1 VISAVLFLWCAV
13 FPGQTFFFMPLSL
26 LTAQRQYYYNHTKKL
41 RHHYIYNKGEIH
53 MDKLD
58 AIFSPETIA
67 VIGASTQ
74 KGKVGHDIF
83 ANILYG
89 GYTGTL
95 YPVNPKAKSV
105 LSVKC
110 YTSIAAIPDPIDL
123 AMIILPP
130 RAAIGS
136 VRECIAKG
144 VRGIVIVSAGFKEVG
159 GEGAQMEIQ
168 IKELCAQ
175 AGVRLVGP
183 NCLGVINPSK
193 KVSLNASFS
202 ARMPKPGN
210 VSFIS
215 QSGALCTAVL
225 DYAAD
230 KGFGFSKFISIGNK
244 ADVDELDLLRYYH
257 KDPDTD
263 VVMIYM
269 EELSRTS
276 EEFVSEVREMTSG
289 TNPTHVIVIKSGS
302 SVAGAAAA
310 ASHTGALAGS
320 DAIYDGIF
328 TMSGILRCKT
338 VNQLFDYAQ
347 AFAANKYPTG
357 DRIAIVTNAGGP
369 GIIATDMSEQSG
381 LKLAKF
387 SAETVKELK
396 KYLPVTANF
405 QNPVDVIGDAAKDR
419 YENTL
424 ATVLAD
430 RGVDAVLIILTPQS
444 MTDAI
449 GTAEAIVHIARNSIK
464 PILCAFMGVVDVSD
478 GVKLLQA
485 HKVPVYQ
492 FPESAARSLGA
503 LREGMKW
510 SFRKILPQYNL
521 VYDREKAI
529 AILDKYRKE
538 GRKILGELDG
548 TELLKCYGFKTIPMA
563 LSKTAREAVKIAGEI
578 GYPVVMK
585 IVSPQILHKS
595 DAGGVK
601 VGLEDAQEV
610 EQAFEAI
617 MKNGSAYNPAADL
630 TGVLVQKMAPK
641 GKEVILGVTRDP
653 VFGHAI
659 MFGLGGIFVEV
670 YKDVAFRL
678 SPMGRN
684 VARRMVKSI
693 KGYPILKG
701 LRGEAPSDIEAIEK
715 NIVSLKAMVDNHPSI
730 AELDINPLFVH
741 GEGDGTTVA
750 DIVIRI
756 EEKM

>member
-1 VISAVLFLWCAV
+1 V
-13 FPGQTFFFMPLSL
+13 
-26 LTAQRQYYYNHTKKL
+26 
-41 RHHYIYNKGEIH
+41 
-53 MDKLD
+53 DKLD
-58 AIFSPETIA
+58 AIFAPETIA
-67 VIGASTQ
+67 VVGASTQ

-83 ANILYG
+83 ANILSN
-89 GYTGTL
+89 GYKGTL
-95 YPVNPKAKSV
+95 YPVNPKARSV

-110 YTSIAAIPDPIDL
+110 YTSVTNIPDPIDL

-130 RAAIGS
+130 KAAQAS
-136 VRECIAKG
+136 VQECIAKG
-144 VRGIVIVSAGFKEVG
+144 VKGIVIVSAGFKEVG
-159 GEGAQMEIQ
+159 GEGAEIEKQ
-168 IKELCAQ
+168 IKALCKK

-183 NCLGVINPSK
+183 NCLGVINPSP

-202 ARMPKPGN
+202 ARMPEPGN

-269 EELSRTS
+269 EELSRS
-276 EEFVSEVREMTSG
+276 AEEFITEVRKMTSG
-289 TNPTHVIVIKSGS
+289 TNPTHVIAIKSGS
-302 SVAGAAAA
+302 SAAGARAA
-310 ASHTGALAGS
+310 ASHTGALAGA
-320 DAIYDGIF
+320 DVIYDGLF
-328 TMSGILRCKT
+328 TMAGILRCKS

-347 AFAANKYPTG
+347 AFAGNKYPTG
-357 DRIAIVTNAGGP
+357 DHVAIVTNAGGP

-381 LKLAKF
+381 LKLATF
-387 SAETVKELK
+387 SDETITELK
-396 KYLPVTANF
+396 KYLPATANF
-405 QNPVDVIGDAAKDR
+405 HNPVDVIGDAAKDR

-449 GTAEAIVHIARNSIK
+449 GTAESIVRIAETTIK
-464 PILCAFMGVVDVSD
+464 PILCAFMGIVDVSD
-478 GVKLLQA
+478 GVKLLQK

-510 SFRKILPQYNL
+510 LFRKILPPYNL
-521 VYDREKAI
+521 VYDREKAGKI
-529 AILDKYRKE
+529 IEQYLSQ
-538 GRKILGELDG
+538 GRYVLGELDG
-548 TELLKCYGFKTIPMA
+548 NEILKCYGFNILPMELA
-563 LSKTAREAVKIAGEI
+563 KTAKEAGQIAEKL

-601 VGLEDAQEV
+601 VRLENDKAV
-610 EQAFEAI
+610 ETAFEQI
-617 MKNGSAYNPAADL
+617 MENAGKYDPEAHL
-630 TGVLVQKMAPK
+630 EGVLVQQMAPP
-641 GKEVILGVTRDP
+641 GKEVILGVTYDA
-653 VFGHAI
+653 VFGHAV

-693 KGYPILKG
+693 RGYPILKG
-701 LRGEAPSDIEAIEK
+701 LRGEAPSDIEEIEK
-715 NIVSLKAMVDNHPSI
+715 NIVSLKALVDDHPVI
-730 AELDINPLFVH
+730 RELDINPLFVH
-741 GEGDGTTVA
+741 EAGKKTTVA
-750 DIVIRI
+750 DIIIRLDDTAQNQCNGGSSHA
-756 EEKM
+756 

>member
-1 VISAVLFLWCAV
+1 
-13 FPGQTFFFMPLSL
+13 
-26 LTAQRQYYYNHTKKL
+26 
-41 RHHYIYNKGEIH
+41 

-83 ANILYG
+83 ANILSG
-89 GYTGTL
+89 GFTGTL
-95 YPVNPKAKSV
+95 FPVNPKAKSV

-130 RAAIGS
+130 KAALGS
-136 VRECIAKG
+136 VKDCIASG
-144 VRGIVIVSAGFKEVG
+144 VKGIVIVSAGFKEVG
-159 GEGAQMEIQ
+159 GEGAQIEIQ
-168 IKELCAQ
+168 IKELCAE
-175 AGVRLVGP
+175 AGVRVVGP
-183 NCLGVINPSK
+183 NCLGVINPSP

-257 KDPDTD
+257 NDPDTD

-269 EELSRTS
+269 EELSRPS
-276 EEFVSEVREMTSG
+276 EEFVTEVREMTSG
-289 TNPTHVIVIKSGS
+289 TNPTHVIAIKSGTS
-302 SVAGAAAA
+302 AAGAAAA

-320 DAIYDGIF
+320 DVMYDGLF
-328 TMSGILRCKT
+328 TMAGILRCKS

-347 AFAANKYPTG
+347 ALAANKYPTG
-357 DRIAIVTNAGGP
+357 NKVAIVTNAGGP

-381 LKLAKF
+381 LELAKF
-387 SAETVKELK
+387 SEETIKELK
-396 KYLPVTANF
+396 KHLPATANF
-405 QNPVDVIGDAAKDR
+405 HNPVDVIGDAAKDR

-424 ATVLAD
+424 ATVLGD

-449 GTAEAIVHIARNSIK
+449 GTAEAIVSIARNSIK

-503 LREGMKW
+503 LRTSVKW
-510 SFRKILPQYNL
+510 LFRKILPQYKL
-521 VYDREKAI
+521 TYDREKAAGI
-529 AILDKYRKE
+529 IDKYMKE
-538 GRKILGELDG
+538 GRWVLGELDG
-548 TELLKCYGFKTIPMA
+548 TEILKCYGFNTIPMA
-563 LSKTAREAVKIAGEI
+563 LAKTAKEAVDIAEGM

-585 IVSPQILHKS
+585 IVSQQILHKT
-595 DAGGVK
+595 DAGGVV
-601 VGLEDAQEV
+601 VGLKDPAGVEAAFKSIMAGAKAYDSDAV
-610 EQAFEAI
+610 LDGI
-617 MKNGSAYNPAADL
+617 
-630 TGVLVQKMAPK
+630 LVQKMAPK
-641 GKEVILGVTRDP
+641 GKEVILGVTTDP
-653 VFGHAI
+653 VFGHAV

-693 KGYPILKG
+693 QGYPILKG

-715 NIVSLKAMVDNHPSI
+715 NIVSLKAMVDNHPMI
-730 AELDINPLFVH
+730 RELDINPLFVH
-741 GEGDGTTVA
+741 EEGQGTTVA
-750 DIVIRI
+750 DIIIRLEPENI
-756 EEKM
+756 LKKEDA

>member
-1 VISAVLFLWCAV
+1 
-13 FPGQTFFFMPLSL
+13 
-26 LTAQRQYYYNHTKKL
+26 
-41 RHHYIYNKGEIH
+41 

-58 AIFSPETIA
+58 AIFAPETIA
-67 VIGASTQ
+67 VVGASTQ

-83 ANILYG
+83 ANILSN
-89 GYTGTL
+89 GYQGTL
-95 YPVNPKAKSV
+95 YPVNPKARSV

-110 YTSIAAIPDPIDL
+110 YNSVTNIPDPIDL

-130 RAAIGS
+130 KAALAS
-136 VRECIAKG
+136 VQECITKG
-144 VRGIVIVSAGFKEVG
+144 VKGIVIVSAGFKEVG
-159 GEGAQMEIQ
+159 GEGAEIEKQ
-168 IKELCAQ
+168 IKTLCNK

-183 NCLGVINPSK
+183 NCLGVINPSP

-202 ARMPKPGN
+202 ARMPEPGN

-269 EELSRTS
+269 EELGRSA
-276 EEFVSEVREMTSG
+276 EEFITEVRKMTSG
-289 TNPTHVIVIKSGS
+289 TNPTHVIAIKSGS
-302 SVAGAAAA
+302 SAAGARAA

-320 DAIYDGIF
+320 DVIYDGLF

-381 LKLAKF
+381 LKLATF
-387 SAETVKELK
+387 SEETITELK
-396 KYLPVTANF
+396 KYLPATANF
-405 QNPVDVIGDAAKDR
+405 HNPVDVIGDAAKDR

-449 GTAEAIVHIARNSIK
+449 GTAESIVRIAENTIK
-464 PILCAFMGVVDVSD
+464 PILCAFMGIVDVSD
-478 GVKLLQA
+478 GVKLLQK

-510 SFRKILPQYNL
+510 LFRKILPPYNL
-521 VYDREKAI
+521 EYDKEKAG
-529 AILDKYRKE
+529 AIIEQYLSQ
-538 GRKILGELDG
+538 GRYVLGELDG
-548 TELLKCYGFKTIPMA
+548 NEILKCYGFNILPMELA
-563 LSKTAREAVKIAGEI
+563 RTADEARQIAGKL

-601 VGLEDAQEV
+601 VRLENEKAV
-610 EQAFEAI
+610 ETAFEQI
-617 MKNGSAYNPAADL
+617 MENAGKYDPDAHL
-630 TGVLVQKMAPK
+630 EGVLVQRMSPA
-641 GKEVILGVTRDP
+641 GKEVILGVTYDP
-653 VFGHAI
+653 VFGHAV

-693 KGYPILKG
+693 KGYPILRG
-701 LRGEAPSDIEAIEK
+701 LRGEAPSDIEEIEK
-715 NIVSLKAMVDNHPSI
+715 NIVSLKALVDDHPVI
-730 AELDINPLFVH
+730 RELDINPLFVH
-741 GEGDGTTVA
+741 EAGKKTTVA
-750 DIVIRI
+750 DIIIRLDDTGQNLCNGGSSDA
-756 EEKM
+756 